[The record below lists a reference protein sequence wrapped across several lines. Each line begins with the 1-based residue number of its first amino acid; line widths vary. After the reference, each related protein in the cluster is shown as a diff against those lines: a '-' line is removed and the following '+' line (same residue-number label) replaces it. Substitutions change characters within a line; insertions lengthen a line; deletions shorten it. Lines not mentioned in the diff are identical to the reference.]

1 MNRLC
6 QITGVSRPG
15 YYRFRRRH
23 ECQPA
28 AMELREEIQ
37 HIALRWSAYGYRRVH
52 AELLRQGWQVNH
64 KRVLRLMRI
73 DNLLCVRRRKFIFTT
88 DSRHGLPIYPNLVEG
103 LVLTSIDQLWVADI
117 TYVRLQ
123 REFVYLAVL
132 LDAYSRR
139 CIGWA
144 LRRSLEA
151 VLALEALR
159 TALRQRRPKPG
170 LVHHSDRGVQ
180 YASRDYTAEL
190 QQHGIRISMSR
201 TASPYD
207 NARAESFMKTL
218 KYEEVYRT
226 EYRSLE
232 DARASI
238 GEFLDKIYNRE
249 RLHSALGYRP
259 PLEFEHQLRCAQ
271 AVGRRQA

>member
-6 QITGVSRPG
+6 QITGVSRAG
-15 YYRFRRRH
+15 YYRFRRRR
-23 ECQPA
+23 ESKPA
-28 AMELREEIQ
+28 SMTLRNQIQ
-37 HIALRWSAYGYRRVH
+37 HIALRWPAYGYRRVH
-52 AELLRQGWQVNH
+52 AELVRQGWKVNH
-64 KRVLRLMRI
+64 KRILRLMRN
-73 DNLLCVRRRKFIFTT
+73 DNLLCVRRRKFLFTT
-88 DSRHGLPIYPNLVEG
+88 DSRHSLPIYPHLIEG
-103 LVLTSIDQLWVADI
+103 LAVTSIDQLWVADI
-117 TYVRLQ
+117 TYIRLQ
-123 REFVYLAVL
+123 LEFVYLAVL
-132 LDAYSRR
+132 LDAFSRR
-139 CIGWA
+139 CLGWA
-144 LRRSLEA
+144 LQRSLET
-151 VLALEALR
+151 VLALQALR
-159 TALRQRRPKPG
+159 MALRHRRPKPG

-207 NARAESFMKTL
+207 NAQAESFMKTL

-226 EYRSLE
+226 EYRNLE

-259 PLEFEHQLRCAQ
+259 PLEFERHLRHTQ
-271 AVGRRQA
+271 AMGRRQA

>member
-6 QITGVSRPG
+6 QIAGVSRAG

-23 ECQPA
+23 ESGQA
-28 AMELREEIQ
+28 SMNQIQ
-37 HIALRWSAYGYRRVH
+37 QIALRWPAYGYRRVH
-52 AELLRQGWQVNH
+52 AELVRQGWKINH
-64 KRVLRLMRI
+64 KRVLRLMRS
-73 DNLLCVRRRKFIFTT
+73 DNLLCVRRRKFLFTT
-88 DSRHGLPIYPNLVEG
+88 DSRHSLPIYPNLVEE
-103 LVLTSIDQLWVADI
+103 LIITSIDQLWVADI
-117 TYVRLQ
+117 TYIRLQ
-123 REFVYLAVL
+123 LEFVYLAVL
-132 LDAYSRR
+132 LDACSRR
-139 CIGWA
+139 CLGWA

-151 VLALEALR
+151 ALALEALR
-159 TALRQRRPKPG
+159 MALRHRRPKPG

-190 QQHGIRISMSR
+190 QQRGIRISMSR

-207 NARAESFMKTL
+207 NAQAESFMKTL

-259 PLEFEHQLRCAQ
+259 PLEFERHLQRAQ
-271 AVGRRQA
+271 AVGRGQA